1 MIFQMLLK
9 NFAQKK
15 NSKKT
20 NQLEPIEAIFSSIQ
34 NTCMPWGTSENQI
47 QVCRVGKKNE
57 VSKFP
62 QNHILLWMPSIIT
75 TYGSKK

>member
-1 MIFQMLLK
+1 MKYFDDFHSVAEKLC
-9 NFAQKK
+9 AKK

-47 QVCRVGKKNE
+47 QVCRLGKK
-57 VSKFP
+57 
-62 QNHILLWMPSIIT
+62 
-75 TYGSKK
+75 